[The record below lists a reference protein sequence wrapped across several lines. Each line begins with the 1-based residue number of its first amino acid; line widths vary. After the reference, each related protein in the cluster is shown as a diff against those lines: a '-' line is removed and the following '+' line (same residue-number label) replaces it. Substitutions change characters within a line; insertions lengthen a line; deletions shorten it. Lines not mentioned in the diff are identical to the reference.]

1 MNEIFSFDLNNNNDK
16 YRYKVILAE
25 DLVNLL
31 DPIRLKIE
39 DYLKNRDYIE
49 SVLRDG
55 REWALESADKTMRD
69 VRHRIGIDII

>member
-1 MNEIFSFDLNNNNDK
+1 M
-16 YRYKVILAE
+16 LAE

-39 DYLKNRDYIE
+39 DYLKNRDYLE

-55 REWALESADKTMRD
+55 RDLAAQTAETTMKE
-69 VRHRIGIDII
+69 VKSRIGVNVL

>member
-1 MNEIFSFDLNNNNDK
+1 M
-16 YRYKVILAE
+16 LAE

-31 DPIRLKIE
+31 DPIRLKID

-55 REWALESADKTMRD
+55 REWALESAENTMHD
-69 VRHRIGIDII
+69 VRQRIGVNII

>member
-1 MNEIFSFDLNNNNDK
+1 M
-16 YRYKVILAE
+16 LAD

-49 SVLRDG
+49 TVLRSG
-55 REWALESADKTMRD
+55 REWALESAGKTMCE
-69 VRHRIGIDII
+69 VRQRIGVDIV